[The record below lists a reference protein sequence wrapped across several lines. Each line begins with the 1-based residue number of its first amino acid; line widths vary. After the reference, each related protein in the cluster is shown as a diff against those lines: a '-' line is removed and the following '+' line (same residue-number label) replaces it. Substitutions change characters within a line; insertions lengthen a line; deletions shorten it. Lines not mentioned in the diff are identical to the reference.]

1 MRIFMSI
8 QHPDSVGKVRK
19 ILLFETVFHDL
30 VSDCTKLTLG
40 FASFRSM
47 IVGDDGPNGRPPTPA
62 CPINSRQV
70 ASRMNWLG
78 PRCASLLRLPACI
91 GKREADTAGPVT
103 SGPCVLFGKEED
115 TVDDITAPGDGAQ
128 RGGAVE
134 TTVDA
139 AAAVATQRPWLST
152 GVRLAV
158 GVGKD
163 PRLGHRSASCR
174 EDQATLGR
182 SPT

>member
-62 CPINSRQV
+62 CPINPRRS
-70 ASRMNWLG
+70 APRMNWLG
-78 PRCASLLRLPACI
+78 PGYASLLPLPACI
-91 GKREADTAGPVT
+91 GRGEADTAGPVT
-103 SGPCVLFGKEED
+103 SGPCVLLGKEED

-139 AAAVATQRPWLST
+139 AAAGATQRPWLST
-152 GVRLAV
+152 RVRLAV
-158 GVGKD
+158 GDDKD
-163 PRLGHRSASCR
+163 PCLAPRGACWWKSQPRLG
-174 EDQATLGR
+174 G

>member
-62 CPINSRQV
+62 CPINSRQS

-78 PRCASLLRLPACI
+78 ARYASLLRLPACI
-91 GKREADTAGPVT
+91 GNREADTAGPVT

-115 TVDDITAPGDGAQ
+115 TVGDIAAPGDGAQ

-139 AAAVATQRPWLST
+139 AAAVATQRPRLST
-152 GVRLAV
+152 GVPLAV
-158 GVGKD
+158 GIDKYPG
-163 PRLGHRSASCR
+163 LAHRRACCR
-174 EDQATLGR
+174 KTQPTRGG
-182 SPT
+182 SP